1 VSVSVSVDPRI
12 GSELLGYRIEALIGR
27 GGMSTVYRAED
38 LRLKRNVALK
48 LLASE
53 LAVDSR
59 FRERFLR
66 ESQLAASIDHPHI
79 VPIYEAGEVDGQLY
93 IAMRYVEGSDLKQLL
108 REEGPLDPRRT
119 LQLLRQLADALDAA
133 HDRGLVHRDVK
144 PSNALLDSAEHLYL
158 ADFGLTK
165 SASDRSALTITG
177 RIIGT
182 VDYAAPEQIEGKPVD
197 GRADVYSL
205 GCLLY
210 ECLTGEVPF
219 LRDSELAVLWG
230 HVHESPP
237 KASER
242 NPQLPDKI
250 DSVVAQALAKDPER
264 RYVTCGDLTEA
275 ARDALGLR
283 DVLVV
288 RDRRPLLLAALGVLV
303 AAGAIAAGLALSLGG
318 EGRPK
323 ANLAVTNN
331 SLVRIDPQTDRVT
344 AVTSVG
350 RKLRATI
357 GPVGV
362 AVGGPTVW
370 VYNWDDS
377 TVSAI
382 DPGTAEVKRT
392 VSIGG
397 SPPSAWVNSVAAD
410 RTGAWTLSSA
420 AGGGVVTHAGRG
432 FELPQAFHLKY
443 DPLAIAVGD
452 RDLWVAAKSVSVDA
466 VLRVSRITGAVLASV
481 RLPGTPISTG
491 GPIPGFQSIAAGE
504 GAVWAARGRIVF
516 RIDPATTRIT
526 GRVSIP
532 SKQVLQVAAGEGA
545 VWILVYGSGGNA
557 LMGIDPLTLRVKS
570 TTRSPIA
577 RGAQNESEASRL
589 AVGRGAVWW
598 IGGDSGIVWRVDPH
612 TGKIVSTT
620 RLTPPVD
627 SFGDFEPFGIAAGAG
642 GVWVTVT
649 TPP

>member
-1 VSVSVSVDPRI
+1 VSVSVSADPRI

-27 GGMSTVYRAED
+27 GGMSVVYRAED

-53 LAVDSR
+53 LAMDDR

-93 IAMRYVEGSDLKQLL
+93 IAMRYVEGSDLKRLL
-108 REEGPLDPRRT
+108 REEGPLEPRRT

-242 NPQLPDKI
+242 NPQLPAAI
-250 DSVVAQALAKDPER
+250 DSVVARALAKDPEK
-264 RYVTCGDLTEA
+264 RYETCADLTEA

-283 DVLVV
+283 DVVVV
-288 RDRRPLLLAALGVLV
+288 RDRRPLLLAGLGALV
-303 AAGAIAAGLALSLGG
+303 AAGALAAGLLLSLGG
-318 EGRPK
+318 DGNPK
-323 ANLAVTNN
+323 PNLTVRNQT
-331 SLVRIDPQTDRVT
+331 LVRVDPHANRIS

-350 RKLRATI
+350 RRLRATV

-362 AVGGPTVW
+362 AVGGRTPW
-370 VYNWDDS
+370 VYNWDDV
-377 TVSAI
+377 TVRTI
-382 DPGTAEVKRT
+382 DPRTGAVDRT
-392 VSIGG
+392 VSISG
-397 SPPSAWVNSVAAD
+397 SPPIGQTNSIAAD
-410 RTGAWTLSSA
+410 STGAWVLSTV
-420 AGGGVVTHAGRG
+420 AGGGVVTHVRPGIEFPRE
-432 FELPQAFHLKY
+432 FSINYE
-443 DPLAIAVGD
+443 PLAVAVGKGAV
-452 RDLWVAAKSVSVDA
+452 WVTAKNVSGSLA
-466 VLRVSRITGAVLASV
+466 LRISPTTGAVLATV
-481 RLPGTPISTG
+481 ALPSAPNESGDA
-491 GPIPGFQSIAAGE
+491 FRDNQSIAVGA
-504 GAVWAARGRIVF
+504 GAVWVAWGRTIF
-516 RIDPATTRIT
+516 RIDPSSAQIT
-526 GRVSIP
+526 GRVNLP
-532 SKQVLQVAAGEGA
+532 AKQVVQIAAGDSG
-545 VWILVYGSGGNA
+545 VWASIFQRGRNA
-557 LMGIDPLTLRVKS
+557 LVRIDPRTLAVR
-570 TTRSPIA
+570 TRIASPIVP
-577 RGAQNESEASRL
+577 GSQNESFASHL
-589 AVGRGAVWW
+589 AVGDGAVWW
-598 IGGDSGIVWRVDPH
+598 VGADSGFVWRVDPH
-612 TGKIVSTT
+612 TGRIVSTI
-620 RLTPPVD
+620 RLTPPLQ
-627 SFGDFEPFGIAAGAG
+627 SFSDFEPFGVAAGADD
-642 GVWVTVT
+642 VWVTVT
-649 TPP
+649 TAP